1 MNPAI
6 FGPSSEKNFL
16 MSEIGATLKPTTY
29 KIVSDTDNTQKFNLK
44 NS

>member
-16 MSEIGATLKPTTY
+16 MSEIGATLKPMY
-29 KIVSDTDNTQKFNLK
+29 NIQHIKMVLDTDNT
-44 NS
+44 